1 MRKIYYLFLT
11 MLLGMVGMSANAQE
25 AKSMKVIFNVDNPDN
40 ITINIDGVAQSLVAG
55 DNEIT
60 LNAPYGYYSSV
71 YVYATD
77 GNFITKATKDGAN
90 QLYSAYN
97 TQWSFYPSDSDADKT
112 IFIETIAGK
121 EARTASC
128 TVTVDDASKVRV
140 QRNGTNTTVELQ
152 NGKNTVYYIPG
163 YETMLIINPVTYGT
177 TLYKATLNGEDLVYS
192 SGYSANL
199 SSEGGD
205 KIDILANFPEGLTY
219 NVKLTYVDIEKA
231 KGVVT
236 GVTVDGTAIDTFND
250 AEGFDVPAGKAV
262 AITFDNVN
270 FKIDGV
276 TVNET
281 PLSYVYS
288 SYNFTPTN
296 NTVINIDAHR
306 YGTVKATLN
315 VDNKDNVIVYKGYSY
330 NGEIIEVANGD
341 NDIELSENN
350 AVVTI
355 KANSGCFITS
365 VTYGETTLSNQS
377 EYTIS
382 SVTDGMVISVVS
394 GAIVRDKSFTL
405 NIDDITAAQY
415 GFTLTRASDRST
427 VDGLVTGKNTVAFAE
442 SETHYQLGAFG
453 APVFGVFNRGVMIN
467 PSYQGSTSVEFDVE
481 DGDVIDA
488 YVKELPATYNVKFTL
503 EEGIYAYQFNEVSAS
518 YVGASS
524 QWSTMGYTAVEGTE
538 FTITIKPMDGLN
550 IDVKVGEEAI
560 AANAEGAFEVPVS
573 EAATINITK
582 STSDGINTINA
593 SNADNVIYTLQGV
606 KVNGK
611 AAKGLYI
618 KNGKKVVV
626 K

>member
-60 LNAPYGYYSSV
+60 LNAPYGYYSSISV
-71 YVYATD
+71 NATD

-140 QRNGTNTTVELQ
+140 QRNGTYTTVDLQ
-152 NGKNTVYYIPG
+152 NGENTVSYIPG
-163 YETMLIINPVTYGT
+163 YETMLMIGPANYGT
-177 TLYKATLNGEDLVYS
+177 TLYKATLNDKDLVYS
-192 SGYSANL
+192 NGYSANL
-199 SSEGGD
+199 NSEGGD
-205 KIDILANFPEGLTY
+205 KIDILANFPEGLAY
-219 NVKLTYVDIEKA
+219 NVKLTYVDKEKA

-270 FKIDGV
+270 YKIDGV
-276 TVNET
+276 TVNGKSET
-281 PLSYVYS
+281 VYS
-288 SYNFTPTN
+288 SYSFTPTG
-296 NTVINIDAHR
+296 NTEINIDAHK

-330 NGEIIEVANGD
+330 Q
-341 NDIELSENN
+341 NDIMTVTDGNNEIELSENN

-377 EYTIS
+377 EYTITP
-382 SVTDGMVISVVS
+382 VTEGMVITVVS

-415 GFTLTRASDRST
+415 GFTLTRASDRSN
-427 VDGLVTGKNTVAFAE
+427 VEGLVTGKNTVAFAE

-453 APVFGVFNRGVMIN
+453 APVFGVFKSGVMIN
-467 PSYQGSTSVEFDVE
+467 PSYQGGSSVEFDVE

-503 EEGIYAYQFNEVSAS
+503 EEGIYSYQFNEVSAS
-518 YVGASS
+518 YVGAST
-524 QWSTMGYTAVEGTE
+524 QWSTMGYTATVGTE
-538 FTITIKPMDGLN
+538 FTITIKPMDGLD
-550 IDVKVGEEAI
+550 IDVKVGEKAI
-560 AANAEGAFEVPVS
+560 TANAEGAFEIPVS
-573 EAATINITK
+573 AAATISITK
-582 STSDGINTINA
+582 STGTGINTINA
-593 SNADNVIYTLQGV
+593 SNADNAIYTLQGV

>member
-11 MLLGMVGMSANAQE
+11 MLLGMVGIAANAQE
-25 AKSMKVIFNVDNPDN
+25 AKSMKVIFNVDDPTNL
-40 ITINIDGVAQSLVAG
+40 TINVDGVAQTLVQG

-60 LNAPYGYYSSV
+60 LKAPYGYYSSV
-71 YVYATD
+71 SVNATD
-77 GNFITKATKDGAN
+77 GNFITKVTKDGAN
-90 QLYSAYN
+90 QLSNPYN
-97 TQWSFYPSDSDADKT
+97 TSWSFYPSDSDADKT
-112 IFIETIAGK
+112 ISIETIAGTD
-121 EARTASC
+121 ARTASC

-140 QRNGTNTTVELQ
+140 QRNGTYTTVDLQ
-152 NGKNTVYYIPG
+152 NGENTVSYIPG
-163 YETMLIINPVTYGT
+163 YETMLMIGPANYGT
-177 TLYKATLNGEDLVYS
+177 TLYKATLNDKDLVYS
-192 SGYSANL
+192 NGYSANL
-199 SSEGGD
+199 NSEGGD
-205 KIDILANFPEGLTY
+205 KIDILANFPEGLAY
-219 NVKLTYVDIEKA
+219 NVKLTYVDKEKA

-270 FKIDGV
+270 YKIDGV
-276 TVNET
+276 TVNGKSET
-281 PLSYVYS
+281 VYS
-288 SYNFTPTN
+288 SYSFTPTG
-296 NTVINIDAHR
+296 NTEINIDAHK

-330 NGEIIEVANGD
+330 Q
-341 NDIELSENN
+341 NDIMTVTDGNNEIELSENN

-377 EYTIS
+377 EYTITP
-382 SVTDGMVISVVS
+382 VTEGMVITVVS

-415 GFTLTRASDRST
+415 GFTLTRASDRSN
-427 VDGLVTGKNTVAFAE
+427 VEGLVTGKNTVAFAE

-453 APVFGVFNRGVMIN
+453 APVFGVFKSGVMIN
-467 PSYQGSTSVEFDVE
+467 PSYQGGSSVEFDVE

-503 EEGIYAYQFNEVSAS
+503 EEGIYSYQFNEVSAS
-518 YVGASS
+518 YVGAST
-524 QWSTMGYTAVEGTE
+524 QWSTMGYTATVGTE
-538 FTITIKPMDGLN
+538 FTITIKPMDGLD
-550 IDVKVGEEAI
+550 IDVKVGEKAI
-560 AANAEGAFEVPVS
+560 TANAEGAFEIPVS
-573 EAATINITK
+573 AAATISITK
-582 STSDGINTINA
+582 STGTGINTINA
-593 SNADNVIYTLQGV
+593 SNADNAIYTLQGV